1 MSHFNSP
8 PTAFRQLEF
17 SLLIGSVALM
27 NHSCCPNVIVTYKGT
42 LAEVRAVQE
51 IHPGDEVRVQQWT
64 RAVVTG
70 RAARSTWYPVA
81 TPAFPGYGIRFETW
95 LDVPYGIHK
104 CHFLWPD
111 RNKKYIRMKLTFF
124 KCIVFLCVPECF
136 TCMLVYA
143 CLLDPLDLGLQHQ
156 VGAGNRTCALNF

>member
-1 MSHFNSP
+1 MNSQ

-70 RAARSTWYPVA
+70 RAARSKWYPVV

-95 LDVPYGIHK
+95 LDISYRIHEYLPFPLARLK
-104 CHFLWPD
+104 T
-111 RNKKYIRMKLTFF
+111 RNAFELNSLFF
-124 KCIVFLCVPECF
+124 SNSLFYFVCLNASP
-136 TCMLVYA
+136 A
-143 CLLDPLDLGLQHQ
+143 CLYMHACWIPSIWVPGGCWESNLC
-156 VGAGNRTCALNF
+156 T